1 MENELDAWSKEKRSV
16 TLTNDQWNTLVCYLR
31 MSTKHR
37 EGERDAWQRLAEEKN
52 PDGSP
57 KFKNAADNAAFWQET
72 IAAPDTMILKLDGLE
87 V

>member
-1 MENELDAWSKEKRSV
+1 MENELEAWGNENRSV
-16 TLTNDQWNTLVCYLR
+16 TLTNEQWNTLVCYLR
-31 MSTKHR
+31 MSTEFR

-72 IAAPDTMILKLDGLE
+72 IAALEAMIPKLDGLE